1 MKEIDW
7 SSVAKE
13 APKWFRDAKFGLFF
27 HWGPY
32 SVPACMN
39 EWYSRNMYAKGLE
52 QNLYHEKTYGSLH
65 DFGYKD
71 FYPMM
76 SGQNW
81 LNVQVPDMPGRF
93 PSMRIIFPCG
103 TVR

>member
-39 EWYSRNMYAKGLE
+39 EWYTRNIYAKGLE
-52 QNLYHEKTYGSLH
+52 QNL
-65 DFGYKD
+65 
-71 FYPMM
+71 
-76 SGQNW
+76 
-81 LNVQVPDMPGRF
+81 
-93 PSMRIIFPCG
+93 
-103 TVR
+103 